1 MIKLFY
7 IPTISISIPYN
18 VACKINEFFNETLKM
33 CVNNTINESNNILN
47 ETNDTIIFMNDENNQ
62 HRLLQRTGDSPH
74 ARSIR
79 RWIPE
84 VAEKRR
90 IERFSN
96 FDQNKISSNELYFFI
111 FCMLGIISF
120 KYSREIK
127 KILKF

>member
-62 HRLLQRTGDSPH
+62 HRLLQRDGGSPH
-74 ARSIR
+74 PPGINIYMREGRER
-79 RWIPE
+79 R
-84 VAEKRR
+84 K
-90 IERFSN
+90 IELFSN

-120 KYSREIK
+120 KYSRELK